1 MNKLVIYM
9 VSLKEKFEFMDDG
22 IDIPFYNGTPK
33 LSTVEWGLVLASI
46 LLTIGYLTVIRIP
59 GEYLPVAIFLTSV
72 IPALYIC
79 KGNYNIFFKKPKLR
93 DIKIIILCLIGI
105 YIYTIAI
112 GFILQNLVGNMAAHA
127 STNDPASLMTL
138 IIMCIQLMGEEFFKI
153 LLLLLIMFV
162 LYKYTNNRSISL
174 FVGLILSMAIF
185 GLVHYNA
192 YSSRIIQ
199 ILFIQGFGAIFEYY
213 AFLKTKNVWISY
225 IIHVLRDSIP
235 ELVKMIGY

>member
-1 MNKLVIYM
+1 MNKLVIYV

-46 LLTIGYLTVIRIP
+46 LLTIGYLTVIHIP

-192 YSSRIIQ
+192 YSGRIIQ

>member
-1 MNKLVIYM
+1 M

-46 LLTIGYLTVIRIP
+46 LLTIGYLTAIRIH
-59 GEYLPVAIFLTSV
+59 GEYLPVTIFLTSV

-192 YSSRIIQ
+192 YSGRIIQ

-225 IIHVLRDSIP
+225 ILHVLRDSIP

>member
-1 MNKLVIYM
+1 M

-46 LLTIGYLTVIRIP
+46 LLTIGYLTAIRIL

-192 YSSRIIQ
+192 YSGRIIQ

>member
-59 GEYLPVAIFLTSV
+59 GEYLPLAIFLTSV

-192 YSSRIIQ
+192 YSGRIIQ

>member
-1 MNKLVIYM
+1 M

-46 LLTIGYLTVIRIP
+46 LLTIGYLTVILIP

-192 YSSRIIQ
+192 YSGRIIQ

>member
-1 MNKLVIYM
+1 M

-33 LSTVEWGLVLASI
+33 LSTVEWGLVLSSI

-79 KGNYNIFFKKPKLR
+79 KGNYNIFFKKPKLS

-192 YSSRIIQ
+192 YSGRIIQ

-225 IIHVLRDSIP
+225 IIHVLRDSIL

>member
-59 GEYLPVAIFLTSV
+59 SEYLPVAIFLTSV

-192 YSSRIIQ
+192 YSGRIIQ

>member
-1 MNKLVIYM
+1 M

-33 LSTVEWGLVLASI
+33 LSTVEWGLVLSSI

-59 GEYLPVAIFLTSV
+59 DEYLPVAIFLTSV

-192 YSSRIIQ
+192 YSGRIIQ

>member
-1 MNKLVIYM
+1 M

-79 KGNYNIFFKKPKLR
+79 EGNYNIFFKKPKLR

-192 YSSRIIQ
+192 YSGRIIQ

>member
-1 MNKLVIYM
+1 M

-46 LLTIGYLTVIRIP
+46 LLTIGYLTVIRIT

-192 YSSRIIQ
+192 YSGRIIQ

>member
-33 LSTVEWGLVLASI
+33 LSTVEWGLVLSSI

-59 GEYLPVAIFLTSV
+59 DEYLPVAIFLTSV

-192 YSSRIIQ
+192 YSGRIIQ

>member
-1 MNKLVIYM
+1 
-9 VSLKEKFEFMDDG
+9 
-22 IDIPFYNGTPK
+22 
-33 LSTVEWGLVLASI
+33 
-46 LLTIGYLTVIRIP
+46 
-59 GEYLPVAIFLTSV
+59 
-72 IPALYIC
+72 
-79 KGNYNIFFKKPKLR
+79 
-93 DIKIIILCLIGI
+93 
-105 YIYTIAI
+105 
-112 GFILQNLVGNMAAHA
+112 MAAHA

-192 YSSRIIQ
+192 YSGRIIQ

>member
-46 LLTIGYLTVIRIP
+46 LLTIGYLTVILIP

-192 YSSRIIQ
+192 YSGRIIQ

>member
-1 MNKLVIYM
+1 M

-33 LSTVEWGLVLASI
+33 LSTVEWGLVLSSI
-46 LLTIGYLTVIRIP
+46 LLTIGYITVIRIP
-59 GEYLPVAIFLTSV
+59 GEYLPVAILLTSV

-192 YSSRIIQ
+192 YSGRIIQ